1 MKKVG
6 SIQEKVSKMDEK
18 ISNKDEKKPA
28 TWKENSVKK
37 LKFWGEKKKTEML
50 KIKTSNEPN

>member
-6 SIQEKVSKMDEK
+6 SIQEKVSKVDEK
-18 ISNKDEKKPA
+18 ISNNDEKKPA

-37 LKFWGEKKKTEML
+37 LKF
-50 KIKTSNEPN
+50 